1 VAPAVHG
8 QAERL
13 TPAIDVGFIGLGNLG
28 APVARRIAGA
38 GYRLTVWARRA
49 ETLATVSD
57 LAVRVASSPRD
68 VAASSDVVGI
78 CVRTDGDVCT
88 VMEGGDGVLAGA
100 RPGTIVALHST
111 IDPETCRRLAEQ
123 AAVHDVTVI
132 DAPLSGGHPAAEQGD
147 LLVMTGGDPAAAER
161 CRPLFETFGSLVL
174 HMGPVG
180 TAQRAKL
187 VNNVLL
193 TANIGLAADAIGL
206 GQALD
211 IDPDMLARALQ
222 HGTGRSYGLGLLVR
236 TREDGAMAAAGWG
249 LLRKDVDLL
258 VDAASRAGAD
268 GHTLVEPAER
278 FLRQYKPEGADP

>member
-1 VAPAVHG
+1 MAPAVHG

-13 TPAIDVGFIGLGNLG
+13 SPAIDVGFIGLGNLG

-38 GYRLTVWARRA
+38 GYPLTVWARRA
-49 ETLATVSD
+49 ETLAAVSD
-57 LAVRVASSPRD
+57 LPARVASGARD
-68 VAASSDVVGI
+68 LAASSDVVCL
-78 CVRTDGDVCT
+78 CVRTDHDVCT
-88 VMEGGDGVLAGA
+88 VMDGADGVLAGA
-100 RPGTIVALHST
+100 RPGTIVAIHST
-111 IDPETCRRLAEQ
+111 VDPETCRRLAEE
-123 AAVHDVTVI
+123 ATGIGVIVI

-174 HMGPVG
+174 HMGPIG

-187 VNNVLL
+187 VNNTLL
-193 TANIGLAADAIGL
+193 TANIGLAAEAIEL
-206 GQALD
+206 GRALD

-222 HGTGRSYGLGLLVR
+222 HGTGRSYGLGLFVR
-236 TREDGAMAAAGWG
+236 TQQDGPMAAAGWG

-258 VDAASRAGAD
+258 IDAASRAGAD

-278 FLRQYKPEGADP
+278 YLDQSRPEGADP